1 MFPKHLGY
9 YLWNWYD
16 SKLVFNK
23 VSFFVHTIIPFVQ
36 MKVNEVFFHGGGG
49 GAVNFYSDFFQNMTL
64 KENENWNNMK
74 SKLYNIEVDFIKL
87 ISYLCQS

>member
-36 MKVNEVFFHGGGG
+36 MKVNEGFFHGVGVG
-49 GAVNFYSDFFQNMTL
+49 SQLLLRFFQNMTL
-64 KENENWNNMK
+64 EEN
-74 SKLYNIEVDFIKL
+74 
-87 ISYLCQS
+87 

>member
-16 SKLVFNK
+16 SKLVFKK

-36 MKVNEVFFHGGGG
+36 MKVNEVFFMGWGWV
-49 GAVNFYSDFFQNMTL
+49 VNFYSDFFQNMTL
-64 KENENWNNMK
+64 EENEDWNNMK

-87 ISYLCQS
+87 ISYLFQS

>member
-16 SKLVFNK
+16 SKLVFKK

-36 MKVNEVFFHGGGG
+36 MKVNEVFFHGVGVGSQ
-49 GAVNFYSDFFQNMTL
+49 FLLRFFSKYDPRREWGL
-64 KENENWNNMK
+64 K
-74 SKLYNIEVDFIKL
+74 
-87 ISYLCQS
+87 

>member
-16 SKLVFNK
+16 SKLVFKK

-36 MKVNEVFFHGGGG
+36 MKVHEVFFHGVGVGSQ
-49 GAVNFYSDFFQNMTL
+49 FYSDFFQNMTL
-64 KENENWNNMK
+64 EENEDWNNMK

-87 ISYLCQS
+87 ISYLFQS